1 MTASEVMKALEAMG
15 NPGTKKTLTLHGARE
30 PFFGV
35 KIGDMKKLV
44 KKIKK
49 DHDLALQL
57 YETGNSDAMYFAGLI
72 ADEDQMTKKQLKDW
86 MSKAYWS
93 LLSENIVAQTAADT
107 HHGWDLGLHWITS
120 EDQMIAAGGW
130 STLSNCLSVW
140 PNEDLDIV
148 KIGALLELVGA
159 NIHAAPNRVRYA
171 MNGFV
176 IAAGSYIPELSDKAM
191 QIANEIGKVEVEMGG
206 TACKVPLAV
215 TYIEKVKNAG
225 RLGKKRKMA
234 RC

>member
-1 MTASEVMKALEAMG
+1 MTASEVMEALEALG
-15 NPGTKKTLTLHGARE
+15 NPGTKKTLTRHGAKE

-44 KKIKK
+44 RKIKK
-49 DHDLALQL
+49 DHDLALKL

-72 ADEDQMTKKQLKDW
+72 ADKDRMTKKQLNDW

-107 HHGWDLGLHWITS
+107 QHGWSLGIQWIES
-120 EDQMIAAGGW
+120 KDQKIAAGGW

-140 PNEDLDIV
+140 PNEDLDTV
-148 KIGALLELVGA
+148 KIVALLELVGA
-159 NIHAAPNRVRYA
+159 DIHAAANRVRYA

-176 IAAGSYIPELSDKAM
+176 IAAGSYIPELSEKAM
-191 QIANEIGKVEVEMGG
+191 KIAKHIGKVEVEMGG
-206 TACKVPLAV
+206 TACKVPLAEG
-215 TYIEKVKNAG
+215 YIEKVINAG
-225 RLGKKRKMA
+225 RLGKKRKEA